1 MDTAEATKEST
12 STSDQYNQATAH
24 PAVAAAATA
33 EAESKVLLLLVQ
45 RTFNNPKFNF
55 KDLHLIKTLAHHTLV
70 VFNGDN
76 KPPNQRH
83 QNQLHTDKL
92 THQRKTNPTPCSHN
106 HLPVGKRE
114 WTKTVTTSQQVRPNN
129 SNNLKQ
135 LQSAT
140 FLTLELR
147 IHSQQRPAVDLQIC

>member
-1 MDTAEATKEST
+1 
-12 STSDQYNQATAH
+12 
-24 PAVAAAATA
+24 V
-33 EAESKVLLLLVQ
+33 EAESKDLHHLVQ
-45 RTFNNPKFNF
+45 RTFNKPKFNF

-70 VFNGDN
+70 VSNGDN

-92 THQRKTNPTPCSHN
+92 THQRKTKPTPCSHN
-106 HLPVGKRE
+106 LLPVAKRE
-114 WTKTVTTSQQVRPNN
+114 WTKIVTTSQQARPKN
-129 SNNLKQ
+129 SNSLKQ

-147 IHSQQRPAVDLQIC
+147 IHNQQRPVVDLQIYWAEE